1 MVESRPEP
9 GSGRIRASIDKLTRR
24 VPEKL
29 IISVNNGRIRAST
42 VIRLNSCEYRETY
55 PTSPE
60 KGYHQCEYRKMVE
73 SGPVPGSGRIR
84 VSIEKLTRR
93 VPEKHTISVNTEK
106 W

>member
-1 MVESRPEP
+1 MVESGPETGP
-9 GSGRIRASIDKLTRR
+9 
-24 VPEKL
+24 
-29 IISVNNGRIRAST
+29 GRIRAST
-42 VIRLNSCEYRETY
+42 EKLTRA
-55 PTSPE
+55 SPG
-60 KGYHQCEYRKMVE
+60 KAYHQCEYRKIVE